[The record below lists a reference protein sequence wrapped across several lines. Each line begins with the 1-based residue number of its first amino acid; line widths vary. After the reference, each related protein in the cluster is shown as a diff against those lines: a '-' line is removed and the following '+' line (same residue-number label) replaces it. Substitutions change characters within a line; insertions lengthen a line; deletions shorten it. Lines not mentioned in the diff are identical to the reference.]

1 MDLKEQNIAEYLI
14 QGCGFKKL
22 AAKYGIGSSM
32 NDLQQLRL
40 SF

>member
-1 MDLKEQNIAEYLI
+1 MDLKEQNIAEYST
-14 QGCGFKKL
+14 QGCNFRKL
-22 AAKYGIGSSM
+22 AAKYGIRSSM